1 MPRVLIVEDSPDQAL
16 LITRLL
22 ESAGYSAEVA
32 ADAGAALARIERDPP
47 DLVATDLVMP
57 GMDGLELVEKV
68 RAGYPYVP
76 VVLMTAV
83 GTGEIAVEALRRG
96 AASYVHK
103 GRLFEDLLPTV
114 EKTLELA
121 REKREQERVHE
132 CLEQSTLTYR
142 LENDQSLVVPLVSHI
157 QESIKAIRP
166 ALDEGQLMQIGV
178 ALQEA
183 LLNAMHH
190 GNLEVSSELRH
201 DGSESYHR
209 TIEERLR
216 EPRYADR
223 RVRLSVRLSRERLEC
238 EVLDEGPGFDLA
250 QVPDPTDPE
259 NLLKASGRG
268 LYLILAFM
276 DEVSHNE
283 TGSEIRMAKRFPVAA
298 KA

>member
-1 MPRVLIVEDSPDQAL
+1 MQRVLIVEDSPDQAL

-32 ADAGAALARIERDPP
+32 DDATEALTLIERDPP

-57 GMDGLELVEKV
+57 GMSGLELVEAV
-68 RAGYPYVP
+68 RADHPFVP

-121 REKREQERVHE
+121 REKREQERIHE
-132 CLEQSTLTYR
+132 CLVESTLAYR

-157 QESIKAIRP
+157 QESIKSIRP
-166 ALDEGQLMQIGV
+166 SQDEGQLMQIGV

-190 GNLEVSSELRH
+190 GNLEVGSELRQ
-201 DGSESYHR
+201 DGSQAYHHK
-209 TIEERLR
+209 IEERLR
-216 EPRYADR
+216 DPRYADR
-223 RVRLSVRLSRERLEC
+223 RVHLNVRLSRERLEC
-238 EVLDEGPGFDLA
+238 EVLDEGAGFDLSE
-250 QVPDPTDPE
+250 VPDPTNPE

-283 TGSEIRMAKRFPVAA
+283 SGSEIRMVKEFPTGAKG
-298 KA
+298 

>member
-1 MPRVLIVEDSPDQAL
+1 MARVLIVEDSPDQAL

-22 ESAGYSAEVA
+22 ESAGYAAEVA
-32 ADAGAALARIERDPP
+32 DDAAAALKAIGRDPP

-68 RAGYPYVP
+68 RAEHPYVP

-121 REKREQERVHE
+121 REKREQERIHE

-157 QESIKAIRP
+157 QDSIQAIRP

-190 GNLEVSSELRH
+190 GNLEVSSELRQN
-201 DGSESYHR
+201 GSEAYHR
-209 TIEERLR
+209 KIEERLR

-238 EVLDEGPGFDLA
+238 EVLDEGPGFDLS
-250 QVPDPTDPE
+250 QVPDPTNPE

-276 DEVSHNE
+276 DEVSHNA
-283 TGSEIRMAKRFPVAA
+283 TGSEIRMVKEFPS